1 MKLGRRDVVK
11 IVPDIVDKKP
21 QLRGTRPS
29 RHFAD
34 RAQNFLNIVAVWSV
48 HVCQIWSGLV
58 GVCFFGSP
66 QSHYDKA
73 SMAFSLEKH
82 NTLNVSKIS
91 NFIWQQFLIF
101 NYF

>member
-34 RAQNFLNIVAVWSV
+34 RAQNFLNIVAV
-48 HVCQIWSGLV
+48 
-58 GVCFFGSP
+58 
-66 QSHYDKA
+66 
-73 SMAFSLEKH
+73 
-82 NTLNVSKIS
+82 
-91 NFIWQQFLIF
+91 
-101 NYF
+101 